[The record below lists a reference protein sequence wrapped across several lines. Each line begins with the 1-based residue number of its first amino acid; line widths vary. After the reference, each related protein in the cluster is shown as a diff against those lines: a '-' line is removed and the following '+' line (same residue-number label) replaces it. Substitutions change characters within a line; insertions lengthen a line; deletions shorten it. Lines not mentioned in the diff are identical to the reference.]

1 MPLEPI
7 SAVEY
12 APKSDMASRGTTG
25 DPVDAVRRI
34 ARDIARPHAAD
45 VDRGARFP
53 SETIEALKEHK
64 LLSALVPAELGGADL
79 QFGEVATMCEIL
91 ATGCASAAMVF
102 AMHQIQVAC
111 IARHGL
117 SSPGLRQY
125 LRDVVAKQYLVASVT
140 SEVGVGG
147 EMRTSIASVSREGG
161 RYTVNK
167 DATTISYCEHADD
180 LLLTA
185 RRAPDAPPSDQVLV
199 LLKKGDYQVEKTGT
213 WDTMGMRG
221 TCSPSFKVFAQG
233 PEEHVLPAPFADIA
247 SHTMVPV
254 SHVLWASVWLGIA
267 GSAVSTARAFVR
279 QQARAKP
286 GTVPPTAVRL
296 AEVSSLLQTMRT
308 NVHDV
313 VSEAEELMTHDGT
326 DALSSIS
333 FALKMNN
340 LKIAASQLVV
350 QIVNQALSIC
360 GIMAY
365 KNDSPFALGRH
376 LRDAHSAA
384 LMVGNDRILATN
396 ASLLLVLKED

>member
-1 MPLEPI
+1 MTTTATSPEP
-7 SAVEY
+7 STS
-12 APKSDMASRGTTG
+12 SDAK
-25 DPVDAVRRI
+25 PIDAVRRI
-34 ARDIARPHAAD
+34 AKEIARIHASD
-45 VDRGARFP
+45 VDQKARFP
-53 SETIEALKEHK
+53 SEAITALREQK
-64 LLSALVPAELGGADL
+64 LMSALCPKDLGGAAL
-79 QFGEVATMCEIL
+79 TFGEVAAMCELL
-91 ATGCASAAMVF
+91 ASGCASTGMVF

-117 SSPGLRQY
+117 SSPALCQY
-125 LRDVVAKQYLVASVT
+125 LREVVEKQYVIASVT

-147 EMRTSIASVSREGG
+147 EMRTSNAAVSREAG
-161 RYTVNK
+161 RYAVNK

-199 LLKKGDYQVEKTGT
+199 LLKKGEYKVERTGN

-233 PEEHVLPAPFADIA
+233 PEEHVLPTPFADIA

-267 GSAVSTARAFVR
+267 SSAVGSARAFVR
-279 QQARAKP
+279 QQARSKP

-296 AEVSSLLQTMRT
+296 AELSSLLQTMRT

-313 VSEAEELMTHDGT
+313 VSEAEELMTHGGT

-340 LKIAASQLVV
+340 LKVAASQLVV
-350 QIVNQALSIC
+350 QIVHQALLIC
-360 GIMAY
+360 GIMGY

-396 ASLLLVLKED
+396 AQLLLVLKED

>member
-1 MPLEPI
+1 MNMVHSE
-7 SAVEY
+7 SA
-12 APKSDMASRGTTG
+12 T
-25 DPVDAVRRI
+25 PVDAAALM
-34 ARDIARPHAAD
+34 ARVQQVGRDVILPASDD
-45 VDRGARFP
+45 VDRAACFP
-53 SETIEALKEHK
+53 REAIDALKSLE
-64 LLSALVPAELGGADL
+64 LLSAYVPESHGGMGLGIIDIAKL
-79 QFGEVATMCEIL
+79 CEIL
-91 ATGCASAAMVF
+91 GAYCGSTGMVF

-117 SSPGLRQY
+117 SAPGLGKY
-125 LRDVVAKQYLVASVT
+125 LRDVVDKQYLIASVT

-147 EMRTSIASVSREGG
+147 EMRTSVAAVSREGG
-161 RYTVNK
+161 RYAVNK
-167 DATTISYCEHADD
+167 DATTISYCEYADD

-185 RRAPDAPPSDQVLV
+185 RRAPEAPPSDQVLV
-199 LLKKGDYQVEKTGT
+199 LLKKGDYRVEKTGS

-221 TCSPSFKVFAQG
+221 TCSPAFKVFAQG
-233 PEEHVLPAPFADIA
+233 PEEHVLPVPFADIA

-267 GSAVSTARAFVR
+267 SSAVSTARAFVR

-313 VSEAEELMTHDGT
+313 VSEAEDLMTHGGT

-340 LKIAASQLVV
+340 LKVAASQLVV
-350 QIVNQALSIC
+350 QIVNQTLLIC
-360 GIMAY
+360 GIMGY